1 MTKRSLS
8 ARNSGRRYTAI
19 EISEQTIK
27 EIILSVFAAV
37 TDQLADIE
45 LTEASSVPDVI
56 DNPLSVVVMSRG
68 NFISKAV
75 MTLPREFAQT
85 IVDRMSNG
93 SELSESDREAYFLEF
108 VNIFFGR
115 FISAVNNKT
124 GHPSRF
130 VIPQLQH
137 GAYQDNAESSMYNNS
152 VSVGMS
158 GEYGNLRIVI
168 KYDVLPDYSKL
179 QGSA

>member
-1 MTKRSLS
+1 M
-8 ARNSGRRYTAI
+8 AI
-19 EISEQTIK
+19 EISEQTVK

-37 TDQLADIE
+37 TNQLTEIE
-45 LTEASSVPDVI
+45 LTESSAVPDII
-56 DNPLSVVVMSRG
+56 DNPVSVVVMSSG

-75 MTLPREFAQT
+75 MTLPREFART
-85 IVDRMSNG
+85 IVDRMSDG
-93 SELSESDREAYFLEF
+93 SEMPESDREAYFLEF

-115 FISAVNNKT
+115 FISTVNNKT

-130 VIPQLQH
+130 VIPQLQQ
-137 GAYQDNAESSMYNNS
+137 GIYQDNTDTSMYNNS

-158 GEYGNLRIVI
+158 GEFGDLRIVI

-179 QGSA
+179 QASAKEEQI

>member
-1 MTKRSLS
+1 M
-8 ARNSGRRYTAI
+8 AI
-19 EISEQTIK
+19 EISEQTVK
-27 EIILSVFAAV
+27 EIILSVFATV
-37 TDQLADIE
+37 TEQLSDIE
-45 LTEASSVPDVI
+45 LTESPAVPEVI
-56 DNPLSVVVMSRG
+56 DDPVSVVVMSRG

-75 MTLPREFAQT
+75 MTLPRGFAQT
-85 IVDRMSNG
+85 IVDRMSDG
-93 SELSESDREAYFLEF
+93 SELSQADREAYFLEF

-130 VIPQLQH
+130 VIPQLLQ
-137 GAYQDNAESSMYNNS
+137 GAYQDNADTSMYNNS

-158 GEYGNLRIVI
+158 GKFGDLRIVI

-179 QGSA
+179 QGLAEGGRNI